1 MIRQAATSTNVRKEK
16 IEKILKEINY
26 NRSMTVQK
34 FGLRVDDKFA
44 QIPARILDAPRLEY
58 SCGKTIQPKLGVWRP
73 DNMPFITS
81 MNATQWGVLVLDD
94 RTREPLVNDFC
105 RKVRAFIYLR
115 YETNISTALL
125 VILIYTYSQYLLF
138 FISDHSGSQN
148 RIDEFQ
154 PEFIQQIPGSQWK
167 TTSTGLSNRQS
178 AQGHKSCWNAS
189 SILRYTRQR

>member
-16 IEKILKEINY
+16 IEKIVKEVNY
-26 NRSMTVQK
+26 NGSMTVQK

-58 SCGKTIQPKLGVWRP
+58 SGGKTIQPKLGIWRP

-81 MNATQWGVLVLDD
+81 MNATQWGVLVLDE
-94 RTREPLVNDFC
+94 RTREPAVNDFC
-105 RKVRAFIYLR
+105 RKVRAFFSLR

-125 VILIYTYSQYLLF
+125 VILNHTYSQNLLF

-154 PEFIQQIPGSQWK
+154 RELIQQIPVSQWK
-167 TTSTGLSNRQS
+167 TTSSGPSNRHS
-178 AQGHKSCWNAS
+178 AQGN
-189 SILRYTRQR
+189 